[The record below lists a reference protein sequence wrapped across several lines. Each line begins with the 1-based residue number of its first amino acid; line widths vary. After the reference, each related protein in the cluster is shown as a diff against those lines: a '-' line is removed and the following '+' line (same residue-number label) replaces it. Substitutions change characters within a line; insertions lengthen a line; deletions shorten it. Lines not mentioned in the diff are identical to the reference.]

1 MKKIALV
8 VVAVLL
14 LSCLA
19 SGVQARENRQSLG
32 FLAVPGRLD
41 TVNGHVM
48 CHCFD
53 LTGTCTCVFFS
64 KVRGDRAYQEL
75 MMLDSF
81 EGEDGEYLYFSA
93 AIRENTNPPIFD
105 ITLRGD
111 ARVKVSKEQLQQ
123 LFMRDEQL
131 GLE

>member
-1 MKKIALV
+1 MKRIALV

-14 LSCLA
+14 VSCVV
-19 SGVQARENRQSLG
+19 SGTQARVYRESLDA
-32 FLAVPGRLD
+32 LYVPGRLD
-41 TVNGHVM
+41 ILDGHVM

-53 LTGTCTCVFFS
+53 FTGTCTCVFFS

-81 EGEDGEYLYFSA
+81 EGEDEDYLYFSA
-93 AIRENTNPPIFD
+93 AIKENTNPPIFD
-105 ITLRGD
+105 ITARGD
-111 ARVKVSKEQLQQ
+111 ARVKVSKEDLRQL
-123 LFMRDEQL
+123 LMRDEQF